1 MSCYFENTQRG
12 KIIVEKQ
19 TDPDGSDQSFEFT
32 ASYQTNFFLKDDEQN
47 DSGWLQPGTYSVG
60 EIEPMGWDLTSAT
73 CDDGSDP
80 SAIDLQPGE
89 TVLCTFHN
97 LGRGDLKITKNVIW
111 GGEPDPDQE
120 FTICIVGPAPEPTED
135 CQVFSEANGWT
146 SIWTDLAPGY
156 YTLYEV
162 DPGPY
167 WKVSYA
173 PESQELFVS
182 AGQMAEG
189 TVTNEQQYL
198 AYTPGFWKNH
208 GPSAPSGHN
217 AWVYTTYTVTHEVC
231 TPFPAAC
238 STEAFWAHDGTPLFA
253 DVNLFD
259 ALSLQGG
266 RDAVGGAEILLRH
279 AVAALLN
286 ADLTGY
292 LDDQGLLGGFLPYPK
307 TVAEVISEVNAALE
321 TGDRQTMLEL
331 AAQLDGINN
340 GGSDYFDWTWPK
352 P

>member
-1 MSCYFENTQRG
+1 MPGIRG
-12 KIIVEKQ
+12 HIIDLGIYITICIQGPSYPTTPDCK
-19 TDPDGSDQSFEFT
+19 TFSSPDGLVQTWENLIPGDYTITENDPGPNWDVDINPSTVTVHPGDDPNQATVTVTNTFLVGSLTITKDVIGAPDLPLNFEICISGPTYPTGKEEGACHTFTSDLE
-32 ASYQTNFFLKDDEQN
+32 SYTWDD
-47 DSGWLQPGTYSVG
+47 LTPGTYTFF
-60 EIEPMGWDLTSAT
+60 EI
-73 CDDGSDP
+73 
-80 SAIDLQPGE
+80 
-89 TVLCTFHN
+89 
-97 LGRGDLKITKNVIW
+97 
-111 GGEPDPDQE
+111 
-120 FTICIVGPAPEPTED
+120 
-135 CQVFSEANGWT
+135 
-146 SIWTDLAPGY
+146 
-156 YTLYEV
+156 

-167 WKVSYA
+167 WKVSYD
-173 PESQELFVS
+173 PMSQELVVV
-182 AGQMAEG
+182 AGQTVEG

-217 AWVYTTYTVTHEVC
+217 AWVYTTYTVTQEVC

-238 STEAFWAHDGTPLFA
+238 STEAFWDETGTAVFGK
-253 DVNLFD
+253 VNLFD

-266 RDAVGGAEILLRH
+266 RDAIGGAEILLRH

-286 ADLTGY
+286 ADLIGY

-321 TGDRQTMLEL
+321 TGDRQTMLDL
-331 AAQLDGINN
+331 AAELDKINN